1 MPAQPQASFAIQ
13 VLFNKHKTHKLVSLV
28 KTYLKVMGKELRLWL
43 GLGGR
48 NTKQKKLRNTKQ
60 KKLAKQ
66 IEQTELLMGI
76 PTFALFGFNHA

>member
-28 KTYLKVMGKELRLWL
+28 KTYLKVVGKELRLWL
-43 GLGGR
+43 GLGG
-48 NTKQKKLRNTKQ
+48 RNTKQ

>member
-28 KTYLKVMGKELRLWL
+28 KTYLKVVGKELRLWL

-48 NTKQKKLRNTKQ
+48 NTKQNKKG
-60 KKLAKQ
+60 KQ